1 MAPKAAPTPSPPPPP
16 PAPEPAAVEAPEAPP
31 PEPTFTG
38 TWFDDPVE
46 GEAAQQAAL
55 ELKNRIEIRA
65 LSVRQFLEKTVV
77 PLLLQGMHHLVLER
91 YVVLT
96 PQSSYKQCTVKRG
109 LSSLASLCF
118 SSVFFCF
125 ASHCICLCPGRR
137 IQSSI

>member
-1 MAPKAAPTPSPPPPP
+1 MAPKAAPTPPPP
-16 PAPEPAAVEAPEAPP
+16 PASEPAAVEAAEAPP

-91 YVVLT
+91 PSNPVEYLAAFLLKNNPQGPEPPLPEELPKESAAGAT
-96 PQSSYKQCTVKRG
+96 PTEAPPEAPAAPS
-109 LSSLASLCF
+109 
-118 SSVFFCF
+118 
-125 ASHCICLCPGRR
+125 
-137 IQSSI
+137 